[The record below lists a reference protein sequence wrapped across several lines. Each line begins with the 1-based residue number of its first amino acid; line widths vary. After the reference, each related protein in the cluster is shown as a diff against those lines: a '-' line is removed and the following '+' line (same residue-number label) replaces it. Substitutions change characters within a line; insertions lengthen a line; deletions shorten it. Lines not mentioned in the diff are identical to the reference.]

1 MATEGAVIFML
12 KWPFNFLE
20 SNHISSPAV
29 SVITRE
35 WTAKEERGIPPLFIS
50 PTLTR
55 SLVITIGGSAAANE
69 GREDI
74 FRLGQMLTRTI
85 TRFCNNIFWV

>member
-1 MATEGAVIFML
+1 MIRVKSLFNVTSCLKYKNAATAAKGAVILMV

-35 WTAKEERGIPPLFIS
+35 WTATEERGIPPLFIS

-55 SLVITIGGSAAANE
+55 SLVITIGG
-69 GREDI
+69 
-74 FRLGQMLTRTI
+74 
-85 TRFCNNIFWV
+85 